1 MKKLH
6 PLLSVLFLV
15 SFGFPQSI
23 MSKIQDLEKSVE
35 KLEKDLLEKTDEIS
49 KLKKTNNLKSL
60 WRNLNNSLIKEEVKS
75 ILGEPDNIH
84 RMEYTTIWYYKYGN
98 YNEGK
103 VKFSTSDGVLKEWI
117 EPNFEGLKLSLFKT
131 SKTDR
136 PTGPINQTGL
146 VIQPGKPTWH
156 SARWAEKRR
165 ARLLRKCKENG
176 QCARALACAPWRWR
190 WLGGA

>member
-1 MKKLH
+1 MKKLL
-6 PLLSVLFLV
+6 PLLSVLFLI

-23 MSKIQDLEKSVE
+23 MSKIQDLEKRVE

-60 WRNLNNSLIKEEVKS
+60 WRSLNNSLTKEEVKS

-103 VKFSTSDGVLKEWI
+103 VKFRSSDGLLREWI
-117 EPNFEGLKLSLFKT
+117 EPNFEDVK
-131 SKTDR
+131 
-136 PTGPINQTGL
+136 
-146 VIQPGKPTWH
+146 
-156 SARWAEKRR
+156 
-165 ARLLRKCKENG
+165 
-176 QCARALACAPWRWR
+176 
-190 WLGGA
+190 